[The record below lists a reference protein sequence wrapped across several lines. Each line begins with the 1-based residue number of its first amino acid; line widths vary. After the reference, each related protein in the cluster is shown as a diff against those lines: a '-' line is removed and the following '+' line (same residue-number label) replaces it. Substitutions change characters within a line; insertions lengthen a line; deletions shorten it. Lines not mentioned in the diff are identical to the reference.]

1 MIQEIQNQIYISRK
15 RASLGF
21 IDVIQ
26 QCEKAFQMNIDK
38 FLGENEIKAKIIHKL
53 KDLQFCRLDVCPEV
67 KYEIVTLYVK
77 MRLHYFAKFLN

>member
-1 MIQEIQNQIYISRK
+1 
-15 RASLGF
+15 
-21 IDVIQ
+21 
-26 QCEKAFQMNIDK
+26 MNIDK

-77 MRLHYFAKFLN
+77 MRLHYFAKFLNRNIKKRRRTTLSGGKKNRKLMKISHV